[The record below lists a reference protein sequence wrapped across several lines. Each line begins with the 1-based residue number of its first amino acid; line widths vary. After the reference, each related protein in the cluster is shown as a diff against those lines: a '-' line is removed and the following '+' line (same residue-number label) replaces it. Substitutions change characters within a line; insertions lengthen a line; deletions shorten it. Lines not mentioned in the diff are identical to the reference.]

1 MIKKKTG
8 IKKNFRDKMMDVVLV
23 IGLGIFALICI
34 YPFYYVV
41 INSISEN
48 AAVMK
53 GEVWLVPVNP
63 HLENYM
69 QAFRLRGFARATL
82 ITLLRTVLGT
92 LATLI
97 SCTILGYVFTKQ
109 EYWHRKF
116 WYRFV
121 VFTMYFSAGLIPG
134 YMNIRRLGLLN
145 NFWVYILPA
154 FVAPY
159 NLVLVKTYIESIPQS
174 LEEAAF
180 IDGAGYAQRFLRI
193 VLPLS
198 KPIIATIAIFAAVGQ
213 WNSYMD
219 TILYMTGNDNRTL
232 QSLLY
237 EYLKQ
242 ADKLAEMLR
251 QSADPGGAQNLLK
264 NAVSTTSIQYTI
276 TTITLLP
283 ILLVYPFFQRFFA
296 KGIMIGAVKG

>member
-1 MIKKKTG
+1 MNRKKTG
-8 IKKNFRDKMMDVVLV
+8 IKKNSKDKLMDVILV
-23 IGLGIFALICI
+23 IGLGLFSLICI
-34 YPFYYVV
+34 YPFYYVI
-41 INSISEN
+41 INSISEV
-48 AAVMK
+48 AAVQR
-53 GEVWLVPVNP
+53 GDVWFLPIKP
-63 HLENYM
+63 HIENYI
-69 QAFRLRGFARATL
+69 QVFRLRGFSRATV

-97 SCTILGYVFTKQ
+97 SCTILGYVFSKQ

-145 NFWVYILPA
+145 NFWVYVLPA

-174 LEEAAF
+174 LEEAALM
-180 IDGAGYAQRFLRI
+180 DGAGYAQRFLRI

-198 KPIIATIAIFAAVGQ
+198 KPIIATIAIFAAVAQ

-242 ADKLAEMLR
+242 ADMLSKLLR
-251 QSADPGGAQNLLK
+251 ESSDPASAKNLIK
-264 NAVSTTSIQYTI
+264 NAINSTSIQYTI
-276 TTITLLP
+276 TTVTLMP
-283 ILLVYPFFQRFFA
+283 ILMVYPFFQRFFA